1 MDTVA
6 TPQPPA
12 EVLLAGAGR
21 VTVAAPW
28 NGQTCRGSISV

>member
-6 TPQPPA
+6 TPQPAAP
-12 EVLLAGAGR
+12 VLLAGTGH